1 KRHSLALLPGNQVF
15 QVDFHELTLAL
26 PRLPAEWNGL
36 SILHVTDLHF
46 CGTPDKA
53 FYQYVFERSMRDGIP
68 DLVAV
73 TGDIVDSSWHHRWIM
88 PLLGRLRWNIAG
100 VAILGNHDSWR
111 DASAIRRRLAR
122 AGFDVLGNSTRQIL
136 IRAKPMI
143 VVGHEG
149 PWFKPGPSL
158 LDY

>member
-1 KRHSLALLPGNQVF
+1 
-15 QVDFHELTLAL
+15 
-26 PRLPAEWNGL
+26 
-36 SILHVTDLHF
+36 
-46 CGTPDKA
+46 
-53 FYQYVFERSMRDGIP
+53 
-68 DLVAV
+68 
-73 TGDIVDSSWHHRWIM
+73 
-88 PLLGRLRWNIAG
+88 LRWNIAG

-158 LDY
+158 LDYPVDAFRLCLSHTPDNIGWAKRNKVDLMLSGHVHGGQIRLPLIGSIFVPSRYSRRYDCGTFFSAPTVMHVSRGLAGQHPLR